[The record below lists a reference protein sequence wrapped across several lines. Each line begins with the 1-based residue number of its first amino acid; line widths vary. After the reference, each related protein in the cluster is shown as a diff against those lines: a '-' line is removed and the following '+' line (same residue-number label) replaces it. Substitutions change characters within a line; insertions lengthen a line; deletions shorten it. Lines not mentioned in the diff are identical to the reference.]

1 MSVAHRRADCAPPAC
16 LPFCAQEVTEWSRAA
31 GRLGDYTS
39 TALHSAGRGRVRS
52 ADAPAESLYAEMGS
66 WVDPAT
72 VGAAL
77 SAAAAR
83 RKRPLAG
90 AELAMAKQRKAER
103 KEQKQ
108 RAWLL
113 E

>member
-1 MSVAHRRADCAPPAC
+1 
-16 LPFCAQEVTEWSRAA
+16 
-31 GRLGDYTS
+31 
-39 TALHSAGRGRVRS
+39 
-52 ADAPAESLYAEMGS
+52 MGS